1 MSDIAFRKKLNRG
14 FTLLEILIALVVIG
28 ILAAIAIPTYQDY
41 VTRSRVAEAVTFA
54 DAERI
59 KVILKRMDAS
69 GNSPTA
75 FSEPKVDM
83 TSLQWVPLVQSNPVG
98 DTVIGYI
105 LTTMDLP
112 GLGLRDTFALEYL
125 YNGSWRCV
133 NAADAKDRSSVS
145 ANKALEDKYLPVSCH
160 AGASL
165 MTQHPHAPQGCPP
178 GTQKAQVADA
188 NGKVQQVCQRPKTQ
202 AQTSVQ
208 PLVPTANKAPSG
220 PAPITKCP
228 GTLKLGSD
236 GRCHTHTSA
245 HPPVPTAN
253 QASSGPAPITKCPGT
268 LKLGSDG
275 RCHTS
280 NAPLPSQCPVGQDC
294 GHHDPKCPV
303 GHEYI
308 GQTSVAVRDHHNPFG
323 STNNYATKTTIVQAQ
338 CVAKCKDG
346 FVFNPNE
353 PSKCAIA
360 PSTNNHTCRGPKFI
374 CERSHVTTGAGCTVD
389 APYAANFIENLKDGS
404 RYVTRGCITQQE
416 AFEADKYNKNHN
428 ECKNYNVVV
437 LQDAHFKCTFPCYGD
452 ACNLESVPDHPAT
465 WSSGKSATDLPDQFD
480 KP

>member
-1 MSDIAFRKKLNRG
+1 MNYKIFLLSELVDMRKRTHRIKINLG
-14 FTLLEILIALVVIG
+14 FTLLEILIVLAIIG
-28 ILAAIAIPTYQDY
+28 ILAAVAIPAYQDY
-41 VTRSRVAEAVTFA
+41 VTRSRVAEAFVFA

-59 KVILKRMDAS
+59 KIIEKRMEGS
-69 GNSPTA
+69 GSLSVA
-75 FSEPKVDM
+75 FSEPTGDM
-83 TSLQWVPLVQSNPVG
+83 TTLQWVPVANGNPTG
-98 DTVIGYI
+98 DSVIGYI
-105 LTTMDLP
+105 LPAIDLP
-112 GLGLRDTFALEYL
+112 GLGLKDAFAFEYL

-133 NAADAKDRSSVS
+133 NAANAVGRNPVS
-145 ANKALEDKYLPVSCH
+145 ANEALEDKYLPSSCRTG
-160 AGASL
+160 AGLLAA
-165 MTQHPHAPQGCPP
+165 HPKAPAGCPP
-178 GTQKAQVADA
+178 GTQQAQVKDV
-188 NGKVQQVCQRPKTQ
+188 NGKQQQVCQQPKTQ

-208 PLVPTANKAPSG
+208 PPVPTANKA
-220 PAPITKCP
+220 
-228 GTLKLGSD
+228 
-236 GRCHTHTSA
+236 
-245 HPPVPTAN
+245 
-253 QASSGPAPITKCPGT
+253 SSGSAPITKCPGT

-280 NAPLPSQCPVGQDC
+280 NAPLPSQCPVGHDC

-308 GQTSVAVRDHHNPFG
+308 GQTSVAMRDHHNPFG
-323 STNNYATKTTIVQAQ
+323 STNNYATKTTIVPAQ

-353 PSKCAIA
+353 PSKCALA

-428 ECKNYNVVV
+428 ECKSYNVVV
-437 LQDAHFKCTFPCYGD
+437 LQDAHFKCTFACYGD

-465 WSSGKSATDLPDQFD
+465 WSDGKVATDLPDQFD